1 MKRILAIS
9 IAVIM
14 IIALVG
20 CGDGDRKIVRL
31 TLDAQ
36 DSEAILAAAG
46 IVLPD
51 VETAAGAGTTV
62 RFHHWVDSFH
72 NYSEDEIVNTGYWTF
87 SQKYGGEVEW
97 NRNRWN

>member
-31 TLDAQ
+31 TLGR
-36 DSEAILAAAG
+36 AG
-46 IVLPD
+46 L
-51 VETAAGAGTTV
+51 
-62 RFHHWVDSFH
+62 
-72 NYSEDEIVNTGYWTF
+72 
-87 SQKYGGEVEW
+87 
-97 NRNRWN
+97 

>member
-51 VETAAGAGTTV
+51 VETAAGAGTTCA
-62 RFHHWVDSFH
+62 ST
-72 NYSEDEIVNTGYWTF
+72 TGWTA
-87 SQKYGGEVEW
+87 STIIRRTK
-97 NRNRWN
+97 

>member
-46 IVLPD
+46 IVLPTLRQPQGQARRCASTTGW
-51 VETAAGAGTTV
+51 TASTIIRGRNSQHRILDLQSEV
-62 RFHHWVDSFH
+62 RRR
-72 NYSEDEIVNTGYWTF
+72 G
-87 SQKYGGEVEW
+87 
-97 NRNRWN
+97 